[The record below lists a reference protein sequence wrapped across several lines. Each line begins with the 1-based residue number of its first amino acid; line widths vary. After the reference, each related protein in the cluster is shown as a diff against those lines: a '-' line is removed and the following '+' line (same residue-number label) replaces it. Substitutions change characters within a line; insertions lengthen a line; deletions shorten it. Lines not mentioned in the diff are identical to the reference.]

1 MNARTR
7 ASLSRN
13 GVVFLAALLLTAC
26 GGGAGGAAGVDGAS
40 GANAGSGAGTGA
52 SGGTGS
58 GTSAPAAPVGV
69 MATPGDGQVALT
81 WGVTDGATSYSVGR
95 STTDGGPYTAIGTPT
110 MASYTDT
117 AVTND
122 TAYFYVVSAVNSSG
136 TSSHS
141 AQVSVTPTKPVSTG
155 GTGGGAGGGTGG
167 GTGGT
172 GASVVINIDLLT
184 NRHYISP
191 YVYGSNLPKDAATI
205 TDSGSTVVRW
215 GGNATSNYNWQL
227 GTYNSGADYYYEDFF
242 LTPLNNTAD
251 RDSAQF
257 IKDVKAAG
265 SVALTTMPMLDWV
278 AQAQGWSFPA
288 TTWASQCKF
297 DPYNSSAGNGLQSDC
312 KTPVTTAAQTGAYY
326 PLLDQPGASD
336 PPNLTVS

>member
-13 GVVFLAALLLTAC
+13 EVVFLAALLLTAC
-26 GGGAGGAAGVDGAS
+26 GGGS
-40 GANAGSGAGTGA
+40 

-58 GTSAPAAPVGV
+58 GTSAPAAPAGV
-69 MATPGDGQVALT
+69 TTTPGDGQVALT
-81 WGVTDGATSYSVGR
+81 WGVTDGATSYSVSR
-95 STTDGGPYTAIGTPT
+95 STTDGGPYAAIATPT

-122 TAYFYVVSAVNSSG
+122 TAYFYVVSSVNSSG

-141 AQVSVTPTKPVSTG
+141 AQVSVTPTKPASGTG
-155 GTGGGAGGGTGG
+155 GTGGTGG

-172 GASVVINIDLLT
+172 GASVVINIDSLT

-265 SVALTTMPMLDWV
+265 SVALTTMPML
-278 AQAQGWSFPA
+278 A
-288 TTWASQCKF
+288 
-297 DPYNSSAGNGLQSDC
+297 AGCLC
-312 KTPVTTAAQTGAYY
+312 
-326 PLLDQPGASD
+326 
-336 PPNLTVS
+336 